1 VEPIMAVTDMI
12 FLAIVI
18 AAFVE
23 FGIVLAYAN
32 ATTSGR
38 R

>member
-1 VEPIMAVTDMI
+1 MSVADLI
-12 FLAIVI
+12 FLTIVV

-32 ATTSGR
+32 RTTSGMR
-38 R
+38 